1 MQAEKNSLIDRFITL
16 RALASFLGEKNQFG
30 WWDTSF
36 LDKTGQRFLE
46 INFPRSVFS
55 ASLISVVEAA
65 KQLHDSRIG
74 KGHVFHLFRM
84 PTAFEE
90 KLFYRTKESNLSSLE
105 PTIVNKEAA
114 LTALADIAQKQI
126 AATDGPIHIGILKNP
141 LSESTI
147 DTLAQH
153 YSAAFD
159 AGKKVFPYFTAD

>member
-1 MQAEKNSLIDRFITL
+1 MQAETKSLIDSFITL
-16 RALASFLGEKNQFG
+16 RVLVSFLGEKNQFG
-30 WWDTSF
+30 WWDTSL

-46 INFPRSVFS
+46 VNFPRSGFS
-55 ASLISVVEAA
+55 AGLTSATEAA

-84 PTAFEE
+84 LTTFEE
-90 KLFYRTKESNLSSLE
+90 KLFYESKEMTFLQFDHILS
-105 PTIVNKEAA
+105 NKEDA
-114 LTALADIAQKQI
+114 LTALRDLVQKHV
-126 AATDGPIHIGILKNP
+126 AATDGPIHIGGMKNP
-141 LSESTI
+141 LSESAI